1 MMNSAIQENR
11 QNIKAM
17 RKQLE
22 IIETVMETLENN
34 NAINMSNY
42 TDLLSVYLNKQ
53 IDKKTELKKLRIQR
67 YNLLKIS

>member
-1 MMNSAIQENR
+1 MGTAIQENR

-34 NAINMSNY
+34 NAINISNY
-42 TDLLSVYLNKQ
+42 NDLLSVYLNKQ

>member
-1 MMNSAIQENR
+1 MGTAIQENR

-34 NAINMSNY
+34 NTINISNY
-42 TDLLSVYLNKQ
+42 NDLLSVYLNKQ